1 MFSYGFLYEGRIM
14 KLIVGLG
21 NPGLTYKKTRHN
33 IGFMFIE
40 SIEKDLKLD
49 FKLDKKFKALICKEK
64 INGEDVIFAK
74 PITYMNNSGESVKEI
89 VDFYQ
94 ISTEDILVIVD
105 DMDLPV
111 GKMRIRRNGSS
122 GGQKGLNSIIT
133 LLNTNEIKRIRIGI
147 DKGEDAI
154 NHVLGK
160 FTKIEK
166 ESIDLI
172 MEKAIFIFKDYLELP
187 FEKFMSKYN

>member
-1 MFSYGFLYEGRIM
+1 MVFCTKGDNKM

-40 SIEKDLKLD
+40 SLEKDLNLD
-49 FKLDKKFKALICKEK
+49 MKIDKKFKAMIDRKK
-64 INGEDVIFAK
+64 VDNEDLLFVK
-74 PITYMNNSGESVKEI
+74 PITYMNNSGEAVKSI

-94 ISTEDILVIVD
+94 INPEDIIVIVD

-111 GKMRIRRNGSS
+111 GKVRIRKNGSS
-122 GGQKGLNSIIT
+122 GGQKGLNNIIS
-133 LLNTNEIKRIRIGI
+133 LLHTNEIKRIRIGI
-147 DKGEDAI
+147 GKGEDAI

-160 FTKIEK
+160 FSK
-166 ESIDLI
+166 EERIVIDSV
-172 MEKAIFIFKDYLELP
+172 MDKAYFMLKDYLSLS
-187 FEKFMSKYN
+187 FENFMSKYN

>member
-1 MFSYGFLYEGRIM
+1 
-14 KLIVGLG
+14 
-21 NPGLTYKKTRHN
+21 
-33 IGFMFIE
+33 
-40 SIEKDLKLD
+40 
-49 FKLDKKFKALICKEK
+49 
-64 INGEDVIFAK
+64 
-74 PITYMNNSGESVKEI
+74 
-89 VDFYQ
+89 
-94 ISTEDILVIVD
+94 
-105 DMDLPV
+105 MDLEGTCV
-111 GKMRIRRNGSS
+111 Y
-122 GGQKGLNSIIT
+122 
-133 LLNTNEIKRIRIGI
+133 NEIKRIRIGI

>member
-1 MFSYGFLYEGRIM
+1 M

-21 NPGLTYKKTRHN
+21 NPGLTYKNTRHN

-40 SIEKDLKLD
+40 TIEKELNLC
-49 FKLDKKFKALICKEK
+49 FKLEKKFKAMVAK
-64 INGEDVIFAK
+64 IKMGNEDVLFVK
-74 PITYMNNSGESVKEI
+74 PITYMNNSGEAVKAI

-94 ISTEDILVIVD
+94 ILIEDIIVIID

-111 GKMRIRRNGSS
+111 GKIRIRRSGSS
-122 GGQKGLNSIIT
+122 GGQKGLNSIIN
-133 LLNTNEIKRIRIGI
+133 LLHSNEIKRIRIGI

-160 FTKIEK
+160 FTKSER

-172 MEKAIFIFKDYLELP
+172 MNKAYFIVNDFLSMS
-187 FEKFMSKYN
+187 FENFMSKYN

>member
-1 MFSYGFLYEGRIM
+1 M
-14 KLIVGLG
+14 KLVVGLG

-49 FKLDKKFKALICKEK
+49 FKLDKKFKAMVCKEK

-74 PITYMNNSGESVKEI
+74 PITYMNNSGEAVKEI

-94 ISTEDILVIVD
+94 IASEDILVIVD

-111 GKMRIRRNGSS
+111 GKIRIRRNGSS
-122 GGQKGLNSIIT
+122 GGQKGLKSIIN
-133 LLNTNEIKRIRIGI
+133 LLHTEEIKRIRIGI
-147 DKGEDAI
+147 DKGDDAV

-160 FTKIEK
+160 FSKIEK

-172 MEKAIFIFKDYLELP
+172 MDKALFILKDFLDLS
-187 FEKFMSKYN
+187 FENFMSKYN

>member
-1 MFSYGFLYEGRIM
+1 M

-133 LLNTNEIKRIRIGI
+133 LLHTNEIKRIRIGI

>member
-1 MFSYGFLYEGRIM
+1 M
-14 KLIVGLG
+14 KLVVGLG

-49 FKLDKKFKALICKEK
+49 FKLDKKFKAMVCKEK

-74 PITYMNNSGESVKEI
+74 PITYMNNSGEAVKEI

-94 ISTEDILVIVD
+94 IASEDILVIID

-122 GGQKGLNSIIT
+122 GGQKGLKSIIN
-133 LLNTNEIKRIRIGI
+133 LLHTEEIKRIRIGI
-147 DKGEDAI
+147 GKGDDAV

-160 FTKIEK
+160 FSKIEK

-172 MEKAIFIFKDYLELP
+172 MDKALYILKDYLELS
-187 FEKFMSKYN
+187 FENFMSKYN